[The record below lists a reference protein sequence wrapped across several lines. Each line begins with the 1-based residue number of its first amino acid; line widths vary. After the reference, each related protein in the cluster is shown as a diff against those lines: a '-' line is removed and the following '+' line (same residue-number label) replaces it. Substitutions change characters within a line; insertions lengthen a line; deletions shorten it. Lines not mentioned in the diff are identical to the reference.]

1 MACLYIVMALIV
13 IGLNFTEIPRAFMLI
28 IESAFTPVAAFGGF
42 AGSAVASTIK
52 AGAARGAYSN
62 EAGIGVHL
70 L

>member
-1 MACLYIVMALIV
+1 MLYIVMALIV

-52 AGAARGAYSN
+52 AGAA
-62 EAGIGVHL
+62 EVIQMKLVWVHL